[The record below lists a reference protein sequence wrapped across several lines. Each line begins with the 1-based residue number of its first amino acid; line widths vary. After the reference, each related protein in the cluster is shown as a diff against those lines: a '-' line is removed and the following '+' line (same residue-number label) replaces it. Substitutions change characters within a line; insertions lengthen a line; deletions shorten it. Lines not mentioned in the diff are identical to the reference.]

1 MKGFGDIQKMLK
13 SAKEM
18 QERLQRETAEM
29 RVEGSAGGGMVT
41 VVMDGQKSVLSLKL
55 DPEVVNRDDVDMLQ
69 DLILAAFR
77 DAAAKVDAE
86 LAQKLGGLGAG
97 LKIPGMF

>member
-18 QERLQRETAEM
+18 QERLRRETAEM
-29 RVEGSAGGGMVT
+29 RIEGSAGGGMVT
-41 VVMDGQKSVLSLKL
+41 VVLDGQKNVLDIGL
-55 DPEVVNRDDVDMLQ
+55 DPEVVNKDDIDMLK

-77 DAAAKVDAE
+77 DGSAKVDAA
-86 LAQKLGGLGAG
+86 LADKLGGLGAG

>member
-1 MKGFGDIQKMLK
+1 MKSFGDIQKMLK

-18 QERLQRETAEM
+18 QERLQQETAEM

-41 VVMDGQKSVLSLKL
+41 VVLDGQKNVLDLNL
-55 DPEVVNRDDVDMLQ
+55 DPEVVNKDDIDMLK

-77 DAAAKVDAE
+77 DASAKVDAA
-86 LAQKLGGLGAG
+86 LAEKLGGLGAG

>member
-18 QERLQRETAEM
+18 QERLQRETSEM
-29 RVEGSAGGGMVT
+29 RAEGSAGGGMVT

-69 DLILAAFR
+69 DLILAALR

-86 LAQKLGGLGAG
+86 LAAKLGGLGAG

>member
-29 RVEGSAGGGMVT
+29 RMEGSAGGGMVT

-55 DPEVVNRDDVDMLQ
+55 DPEVVDRDDVDMLQ
-69 DLILAAFR
+69 DLILAAIR

-86 LAQKLGGLGAG
+86 LASKLGGLGAG

>member
-18 QERLQRETAEM
+18 QDRLQRETAEM

-55 DPEVVNRDDVDMLQ
+55 DPEVVSRDDVDMLQ

>member
-41 VVMDGQKSVLSLKL
+41 VIMDGQKSVLSLKL
-55 DPEVVNRDDVDMLQ
+55 DPEVVSRDDVDMLQ